1 MTQAA
6 GEALQGFSR
15 GLTMFFHTA
24 PQGRHPALPPRSG
37 STSGK
42 QGRGAGGAGPP
53 PGGLNPG
60 GEGDPDKQTPP
71 PRWAHPPLSPPGP
84 VAIPACPGGAWGAG
98 RALVLYSTGSF
109 RVSVTS
115 IRSPSRQISMVT

>member
-6 GEALQGFSR
+6 GEVLQGFSR
-15 GLTMFFHTA
+15 GLTMFFSTLPRRA
-24 PQGRHPALPPRSG
+24 DTPFFRPGPGALPAS
-37 STSGK
+37 K
-42 QGRGAGGAGPP
+42 GA
-53 PGGLNPG
+53 
-60 GEGDPDKQTPP
+60 
-71 PRWAHPPLSPPGP
+71 
-84 VAIPACPGGAWGAG
+84 ACGAG

>member
-6 GEALQGFSR
+6 GEVLQGFSR
-15 GLTMFFHTA
+15 GFF
-24 PQGRHPALPPRSG
+24 SY
-37 STSGK
+37 
-42 QGRGAGGAGPP
+42 
-53 PGGLNPG
+53 
-60 GEGDPDKQTPP
+60 
-71 PRWAHPPLSPPGP
+71 HPPQTTPSSSPAP
-84 VAIPACPGGAWGAG
+84 VHFLLRAPPSAAG